1 MPRYPNKV
9 IINDF
14 TFRGRA
20 KAICAEFKAAR
31 FLSYEVIEVGGGSIT
46 NNAVLKEDGDLH
58 LAEQVLLCSALDAA
72 LDTFLDGQ
80 RALTEQRRKWIDTK
94 LDAPAPRNGKARKVN
109 GARVSRKVVK
119 K

>member
-9 IINDF
+9 LINDL

-20 KAICAEFKAAR
+20 KAIYAEFNAAI
-31 FLSYEVIEVGGGSIT
+31 FLSDEVIVVGGGSIT
-46 NNAVLKEDGDLH
+46 NNAVLKEDAELH
-58 LAEQVLLCSALDAA
+58 LAQQESLCSTLDAA
-72 LDTFLDGQ
+72 LDTFLAGQ
-80 RALTEQRRKWIDTK
+80 RALTEARRKWIDTK

-119 K
+119 